1 MEDLSMAIKAMFSQM
16 EGDEILKALN
26 LSCYTPVTHLDAE
39 CGESVIMKLLMR
51 EDNNNYSLDQLSM
64 IGQIIN
70 KKWMVADND
79 CLPLHFHKGD
89 SVFNMLLYFVS
100 KTLLVKDGD
109 PVCRYSSLL
118 RCIN

>member
-79 CLPLHFHKGD
+79 CLYIFTKEIL
-89 SVFNMLLYFVS
+89 SSTCSCILY
-100 KTLLVKDGD
+100 
-109 PVCRYSSLL
+109 L
-118 RCIN
+118 RHCL